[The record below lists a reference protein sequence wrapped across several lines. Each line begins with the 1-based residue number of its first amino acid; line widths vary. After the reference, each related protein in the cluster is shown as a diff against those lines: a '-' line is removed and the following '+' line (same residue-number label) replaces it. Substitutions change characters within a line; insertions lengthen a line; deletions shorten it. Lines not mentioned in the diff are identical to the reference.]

1 MNEEGNSMK
10 AVELTHCI
18 YSTMVW
24 ISRDILVQEFQ
35 IRSTSSQPA
44 EMKLNSPFWDM
55 EIVQEN
61 GIFHMTKPT
70 ENKEGNITIQKFD
83 I

>member
-1 MNEEGNSMK
+1 
-10 AVELTHCI
+10 
-18 YSTMVW
+18 
-24 ISRDILVQEFQ
+24 
-35 IRSTSSQPA
+35 
-44 EMKLNSPFWDM
+44 MKLNSLFWDM